1 MGRRMGRCVG
11 RRVVACV
18 AAAIGLMA
26 MCVAASATS
35 IATSAAAAAMSV
47 TDARGHVLTLEGAAA
62 RIVSLAPH
70 VTELLYAAGAGDRLI
85 AAVEFSDYPPAAR
98 DLPRIGNSTR
108 LDVERL
114 LVLAPDLVV
123 AWKSGNDS
131 ADIARLERLGLP
143 VYVTEIAAISEIP
156 QQIAALG
163 RLAGS
168 SAVAEP
174 AAAQLRAR
182 LAALERDYAESEI
195 VTVFYQIWERP
206 LMTVNG
212 RSFIADSIRLCGG
225 RNVFDTLEPIAPTV
239 SVEAVIAADPQVIIN
254 SASDE
259 NNEAQLAAWKRWTT
273 ISAVRHDNLFGIPSD
288 LIARPTPRIVEGVER
303 LCRLLDVARERAE
316 KGGRP

>member
-1 MGRRMGRCVG
+1 MLAAGMLSAAAVT
-11 RRVVACV
+11 AHA
-18 AAAIGLMA
+18 AAAIT
-26 MCVAASATS
+26 VS
-35 IATSAAAAAMSV
+35 
-47 TDARGHVLTLEGAAA
+47 DARGNELTLERPAA

-98 DLPRIGNSTR
+98 ELPRVGNSSR

-114 LVLAPDLVV
+114 LALAPDLII
-123 AWKSGNDS
+123 AWKTGNDR

-156 QQIAALG
+156 GQILMLG

-168 SAVAEP
+168 EEVAAP
-174 AAAQLRAR
+174 TAAQLRAR
-182 LAALERDYAESEI
+182 LDALADEYGDREP

-212 RSFIADSIRLCGG
+212 RSFISDSIRLCGG
-225 RNVFDTLEPIAPTV
+225 RNVFDILEPIAPTV
-239 SVEAVIAADPQVIIN
+239 SVEAVIAADPQVIVN

-259 NNEAQLAAWKRWTT
+259 NNEAQLAAWRRWTT
-273 ISAVRHDNLFGIPSD
+273 ISAVRHGNLFGIPSD
-288 LIARPTPRIVEGVER
+288 LIARPTSRIVEGVER
-303 LCRLLDVARERAE
+303 LCRLLDTARERL
-316 KGGRP
+316 

>member
-1 MGRRMGRCVG
+1 MFAGILLALFSSAGS
-11 RRVVACV
+11 AV
-18 AAAIGLMA
+18 AAM
-26 MCVAASATS
+26 T
-35 IATSAAAAAMSV
+35 V
-47 TDARGHVLTLEGAAA
+47 TDARGHELTLERAAS

-98 DLPRIGNSTR
+98 DLPRVGNSSR

-114 LVLAPDLVV
+114 LALAPDLVV
-123 AWKSGNDS
+123 AWKTGNDR
-131 ADIARLERLGLP
+131 ADIARLERLGLQ
-143 VYVTEIAAISEIP
+143 VYVTEIAAIGEIP
-156 QQIAALG
+156 GQIAQLG

-168 SAVAEP
+168 EAVAEP
-174 AAAQLRAR
+174 VAAELRER
-182 LAALERDYAESEI
+182 LDRLENDYAGRTP

-212 RSFIADSIRLCGG
+212 RSFISDSIRLCGG
-225 RNVFDTLEPIAPTV
+225 RNVFDIMEPIAPTV
-239 SVEAVIAADPQVIIN
+239 SVEAVIAADPQVIVN

-288 LIARPTPRIVEGVER
+288 LIARPTARIVEGVEQ
-303 LCRLLDVARERAE
+303 LCRLLDIARERL
-316 KGGRP
+316 